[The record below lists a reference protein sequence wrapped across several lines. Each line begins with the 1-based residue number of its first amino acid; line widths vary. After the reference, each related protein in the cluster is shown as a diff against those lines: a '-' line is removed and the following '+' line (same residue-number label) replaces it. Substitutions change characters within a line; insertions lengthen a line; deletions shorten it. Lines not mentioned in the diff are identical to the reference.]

1 MAKVTKPRTWAKGKK
16 TLDYES
22 DDFFLSSDDS
32 TPKATM
38 GKPFV
43 KELLK
48 KIKEKDKM
56 IRSLELELS
65 KSKVSLRM
73 NKAKV

>member
-1 MAKVTKPRTWAKGKK
+1 VTKPRMGAKGKK

-22 DDFFLSSDDS
+22 DDFFLSSDDL

-38 GKPFV
+38 GKPSV

-56 IRSLELELS
+56 IRSSELEE
-65 KSKVSLRM
+65 
-73 NKAKV
+73 

>member
-1 MAKVTKPRTWAKGKK
+1 MAKVAKVTKPRTGAKGKK

-22 DDFFLSSDDS
+22 DNLSSSSDDS

-38 GKPFV
+38 GKPSI

-48 KIKEKDKM
+48 KIKEKDK
-56 IRSLELELS
+56 IQNQR
-65 KSKVSLRM
+65 
-73 NKAKV
+73 

>member
-1 MAKVTKPRTWAKGKK
+1 VKGKK

-22 DDFFLSSDDS
+22 DDFSSLSDDS

-38 GKPFV
+38 GKHAV

-56 IRSLELELS
+56 IRLLESSQNQRCYPE
-65 KSKVSLRM
+65 
-73 NKAKV
+73 